1 MMSEWL
7 SRRLAEQRIIKEEE
21 QGLYQYGIS
30 NGLVIL
36 LNVFTALMIG
46 LLSGH
51 LVTAI
56 VFTLFFMMLRSYS
69 GGYHSDSRLFCYVT
83 SSAVLLI
90 PVYTSQLMRNI
101 PPMAVIS
108 ILCLASC
115 IIWQL
120 SPMDSPKRKLDA
132 EERKHFGN
140 RARKILLAELAV
152 FALNPVYEGDA
163 LRQRTYTEKQ
173 FPFTRKENKGQMNM
187 YLTKDAH
194 PPIIT
199 HEEAEAVQSI
209 MEYRSRTLNMNGEK
223 SQNRYLFSGRIICG
237 ECGSHFRRQ
246 KIYIG
251 KPYEKII
258 WTCHRHVEDKEF
270 CHMKAIREDVL
281 QQAFTDMWNK
291 LYTNQGTIL
300 EPLLKALTELAE
312 RKPDSAEIEQLDN
325 EIHSLS
331 EQSRILNQVMK
342 KGYMDSVLFM
352 EKNNQL
358 SHRLT
363 ECRRKKTLLARKQK
377 RTKEIV
383 RTEQL
388 IGLVKEEEYQTTFNE
403 ELFDL
408 TVREIKISLDHEISI
423 VLKNGLVLTERE
435 RGSGDAVA
443 YTNRV

>member
-69 GGYHSDSRLFCYVT
+69 GGYHSDSRLFCYVI

-152 FALNPVYEGDA
+152 FALLYG
-163 LRQRTYTEKQ
+163 LRQYKLAYAGFCSFCLIAFCMLIGTAK
-173 FPFTRKENKGQMNM
+173 
-187 YLTKDAH
+187 L
-194 PPIIT
+194 
-199 HEEAEAVQSI
+199 
-209 MEYRSRTLNMNGEK
+209 
-223 SQNRYLFSGRIICG
+223 
-237 ECGSHFRRQ
+237 
-246 KIYIG
+246 KI
-251 KPYEKII
+251 
-258 WTCHRHVEDKEF
+258 
-270 CHMKAIREDVL
+270 
-281 QQAFTDMWNK
+281 
-291 LYTNQGTIL
+291 
-300 EPLLKALTELAE
+300 
-312 RKPDSAEIEQLDN
+312 QL
-325 EIHSLS
+325 H
-331 EQSRILNQVMK
+331 
-342 KGYMDSVLFM
+342 M
-352 EKNNQL
+352 EK
-358 SHRLT
+358 
-363 ECRRKKTLLARKQK
+363 
-377 RTKEIV
+377 
-383 RTEQL
+383 
-388 IGLVKEEEYQTTFNE
+388 
-403 ELFDL
+403 
-408 TVREIKISLDHEISI
+408 
-423 VLKNGLVLTERE
+423 
-435 RGSGDAVA
+435 
-443 YTNRV
+443 